1 MRKRTL
7 YSAEHLSFSFKRA
20 IFPPCYNFR
29 ILEITACGI
38 RDPWL
43 WIPECKF
50 HWQRIWKSST
60 WSRES
65 TTWNPFSSSI
75 FTTDYVFIFRNETCW
90 SRLVR
95 NSNKVKWK
103 RLMFQKQYPV
113 DLVIKYIWAIIL
125 LRKKQS
131 IEETLTVG
139 FNHAVADTGERAP
152 LIFTPKG
159 GPKGRKKCFRRPPPF
174 PNDSL
179 VEAVMLNCL

>member
-20 IFPPCYNFR
+20 IFPLCYNFR
-29 ILEITACGI
+29 IPEIIAHGI
-38 RDPWL
+38 RNPRL
-43 WIPECKF
+43 WISESKF
-50 HWQRIWKSST
+50 HWQGIWKSST

-65 TTWNPFSSSI
+65 TTWNPLGVQYLLRIICLYS
-75 FTTDYVFIFRNETCW
+75 VMRLVGVG
-90 SRLVR
+90 LVR

-131 IEETLTVG
+131 IEEALTVG
-139 FNHAVADTGERAP
+139 FNHAVADTRERAP
-152 LIFTPKG
+152 LIFTPNG
-159 GPKGRKKCFRRPPPF
+159 GSKGRKKFFRRPPPS